1 MNNSFL
7 SQLNW
12 RFATKQFDFNR
23 KVGAEKLDQILEA
36 IRMAPTSMGLQTFH
50 IFVISDQQIK
60 DLIESKSYGQ
70 KQVSTSSHL
79 IVFCYRTDMV
89 QSLDDYAE
97 LLANENLMEQSKIET
112 VVKSRKESFS
122 NKTIDQI
129 KSWSAKQLYIALG
142 FAMAACA
149 ELKVDSCPM
158 EGFNPTEVD
167 KILDLPEGMHS
178 VLMLPIGY
186 RVEDPIRKKIRF
198 NKKDLFTFVE

>member
-1 MNNSFL
+1 MNTTFL

-12 RFATKQFDFNR
+12 RFATKQFDPKR
-23 KVGAEKLDQILEA
+23 KVEDDKLNQILEA
-36 IRMAPTSMGLQTFH
+36 IRMTPTSMGLQTFH
-50 IFVISDQQIK
+50 IYVISDQQTK
-60 DLIESKSYGQ
+60 DLIETKSHGQ

-79 IVFCYRTDMV
+79 IVFCYRTDID
-89 QSLDDYAE
+89 QSLDDYAQ
-97 LLANENLMEQSKIET
+97 LLTNEKLMEQSKISE
-112 VVKSRKESFS
+112 VVKSRKEGFS

-129 KSWSAKQLYIALG
+129 KDWSAKQLYIVLG

-167 KILDLPEGMHS
+167 KVLGLPEGMHS

-186 RVEDPIRKKIRF
+186 RVEDPTRKKIRF